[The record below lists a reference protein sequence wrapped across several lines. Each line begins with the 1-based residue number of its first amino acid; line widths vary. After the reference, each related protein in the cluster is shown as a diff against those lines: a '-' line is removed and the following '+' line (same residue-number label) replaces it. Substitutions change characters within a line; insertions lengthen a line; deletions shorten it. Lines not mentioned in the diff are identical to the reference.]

1 MESKFRTSKKDDA
14 DLFFVPAYVKCVRM
28 LGGLNDKEIN
38 QTYVKV
44 KTKPKSL
51 IQCVDAYV
59 FCLQLQWYVW
69 LIH

>member
-44 KTKPKSL
+44 KPSRDSL
-51 IQCVDAYV
+51 IQLWM
-59 FCLQLQWYVW
+59 CLCLTLTCSV
-69 LIH
+69 IH